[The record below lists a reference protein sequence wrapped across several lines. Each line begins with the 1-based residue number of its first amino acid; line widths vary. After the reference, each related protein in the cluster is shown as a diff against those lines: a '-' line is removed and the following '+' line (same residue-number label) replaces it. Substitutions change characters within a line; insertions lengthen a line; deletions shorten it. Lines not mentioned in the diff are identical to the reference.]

1 MHVYPFKGKT
11 VVDVLLA
18 EHALRELTQ
27 REETLHHRS
36 MALQKTIAI
45 ESDRL
50 QPDKT
55 TAIESTRAELEKT
68 NQQLKEVQLQY
79 ARKEQALYE
88 ATSMLRPY
96 FKVPYDKLRRDP
108 KWFMREEL
116 VQDCSER
123 GGCCG
128 RECGCCAQRGEEKN
142 LSQRKKGR
150 GHCTIECQCCIGF
163 RGFEFPE
170 EDKEEI
176 RRNFEARLGSRRSR
190 YFINLVDW
198 SFCPLKRQMLSDR
211 KLLWHRIF
219 RTGSN

>member
-1 MHVYPFKGKT
+1 MEVYPFERKII
-11 VVDVLLA
+11 VNVLLA
-18 EHALRELTQ
+18 EHALRELSQ
-27 REETLHHRS
+27 VEEMLHHRA

-55 TAIESTRAELEKT
+55 TAVESTRAKLEKT

-79 ARKEQALYE
+79 AIDEQILHA

-116 VQDCSER
+116 VQDCSDR

-128 RECGCCAQRGEEKN
+128 REVWVLR
-142 LSQRKKGR
+142 
-150 GHCTIECQCCIGF
+150 IE
-163 RGFEFPE
+163 
-170 EDKEEI
+170 
-176 RRNFEARLGSRRSR
+176 
-190 YFINLVDW
+190 V
-198 SFCPLKRQMLSDR
+198 
-211 KLLWHRIF
+211 
-219 RTGSN
+219 